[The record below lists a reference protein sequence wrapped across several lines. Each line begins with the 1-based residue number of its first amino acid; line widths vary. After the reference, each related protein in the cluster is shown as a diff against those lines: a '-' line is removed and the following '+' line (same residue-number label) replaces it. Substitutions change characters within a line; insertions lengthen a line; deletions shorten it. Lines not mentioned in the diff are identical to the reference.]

1 MTLVPHNPQS
11 NRLSGYGTPAINKIL
26 TAAYTN
32 QSTPAGFTETTYFEV
47 NDPYKV
53 AVSIF
58 GVDGSGEPNADNSFS
73 VGLFRSLDQGLSW
86 QLFETY
92 AGATEA
98 TFEVANDQAKWQFRL
113 LTKGSGD
120 TRVRAIG

>member
-1 MTLVPHNPQS
+1 MNPIAHNPQS
-11 NRLSGYGTPAINKIL
+11 NRLSGYGTPSINKVL

-32 QSTPAGFTETTYFEV
+32 QSTPAGFTESTYFEV
-47 NDPYKV
+47 TDPYKV

-58 GVDGSGEPNADNSFS
+58 GVDGAGDPNADNTFV

-86 QLFETY
+86 QLFETFT
-92 AGATEA
+92 GITET
-98 TFEVANDQAKWQFRL
+98 TFEAANDQAKWQFRL
-113 LTKGSGD
+113 LTKGSAS